1 MVIKISKFEKEEVS
15 VANHKSAI
23 KRARQNKKRYAR
35 NKAYRTRLKN
45 ILKKTR
51 MIIDTET
58 DQEKIKQQLVEA
70 ERIIRK
76 IATKGVIHDNK
87 ASRLISRLYDR
98 LRKKAS

>member
-1 MVIKISKFEKEEVS
+1 M
-15 VANHKSAI
+15 ANHKSAI